1 MRLTEL
7 AHQKLAALIRAG
19 DKVVDA
25 SAGNGH
31 DTLFLAEKVTA
42 SGKVYAFD
50 IQAQAISATSALL
63 RSKNIDWVE
72 LIHADHA
79 DLAKL
84 IPQSCHLRAAVFNLG
99 YLPRADKSVTTR
111 ASSTLAALKASLALL
126 AHPAMISIMV
136 YRAHPGGED
145 EYREI
150 SAWAESLACDRFAI
164 KSYSVPNTRN
174 PAPVLVTIHTLN

>member
-7 AHQKLAALIRAG
+7 AHQKLAALIQAG

-25 SAGNGH
+25 SAGNGN

-42 SGKVYAFD
+42 SGKVYAID
-50 IQAQAISATSALL
+50 IQAQAITATSALL

-72 LIHADHA
+72 LLHADHA
-79 DLAKL
+79 DLANL
-84 IPQSCHLRAAVFNLG
+84 IPPFCRLRAAVFNLG
-99 YLPRADKSVTTR
+99 YLPKADKSVTTR
-111 ASSTLAALKASLALL
+111 ASSTLTALNACLKFL
-126 AHPAMISIMV
+126 AHPAMISILA

-150 SAWAESLACDRFAI
+150 TAWLESLDSEKFAI
-164 KSYSVPNTRN
+164 QSYSVPNTRN
-174 PAPVLVTIHTLN
+174 PAPVLVTIHTLD